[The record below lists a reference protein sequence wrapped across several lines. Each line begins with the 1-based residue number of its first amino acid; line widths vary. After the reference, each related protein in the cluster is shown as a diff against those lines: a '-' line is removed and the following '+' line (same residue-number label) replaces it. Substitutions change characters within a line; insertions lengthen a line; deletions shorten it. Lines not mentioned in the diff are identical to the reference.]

1 MTRQLRRSQANRETL
16 KLEARNVQDVRGQ
29 GHLDSRHQP
38 FDLADATSGGAT
50 GDSTFLHSIDQSSAQ
65 SRANICC
72 GQGIGLLSIYRRRR
86 ALQQLLLLSFVLT
99 PVISLAQSTQTLPT
113 QNEESLFRALMAVKS
128 EDESRILL
136 RSYKE
141 LITDTMWARFK
152 EALTDLYK
160 SGDSSRSLFLYRIE
174 KQMAEELNDKPRL
187 ARILDKLGKGY
198 LWIEDYGKAK
208 EYSQQSIELANELK
222 DKPLSVSVLLT
233 LGTISTW
240 QGNYREA
247 LEYLQKSLALST
259 ELNDTESLA
268 DALANIGHIYSVI
281 GNYAEAFRSY
291 ERAMDLVK
299 VLNGRK
305 RMQDL
310 LTGLGIVYAEQGDY
324 EKMAG
329 YLNQS
334 LQIAKEL
341 RDQTGI
347 ATILVDLGI
356 ANREQGH
363 VDKALQNLLE
373 SLSIAEQIKSPGLI
387 MDAQTAL
394 GSVYRLQG
402 KYELG
407 LEYLNKSRKA
417 AEQIGDKPHIA
428 VALWQIGELYNSNG
442 DYSRA
447 VEVLDR
453 AITFANQIDSA
464 EISYLALTAK
474 GKAHEALKQS
484 DLAQR
489 SFLTAVSTIEQLRS
503 QVSGGEQAFQRFFQ
517 NRVAPYHAMVGSLIG
532 EGKPTEALAFAER
545 AKARVLLD
553 VIQNGRISIDASMS
567 DKEQAE
573 ERRLYG
579 ELVSINARLR
589 AERMAQP
596 PDASR
601 TTELENK
608 LQNAR
613 NAYEAFQTA
622 VYAAHPELK
631 IKRGVFPAFTTE
643 QASAL
648 LSDTGTTILEYVVTD
663 EQTFLF
669 VLSRDSTSQ
678 FKVGLKVYAIKIK
691 RSDLSNLVDKHRSL
705 LSTNHPGFRQIG
717 RELYDLL
724 IKPAEP
730 YLKGKTA
737 MCIVPDGPLWNLPF
751 QALQT
756 ERDQYILEQYAIY
769 YAPSLQVLREMRKR
783 SDRLQSLPLSKSEQ
797 NGASS
802 LPKAQIPQFY
812 GIGNPAFG
820 GEALARAQTLRNAPF
835 VALPETENEVQTLA
849 AGVYGLQ
856 SSSVRIGAAA
866 REDAVKAEMSK
877 YRVLHFATH
886 GVLDD
891 RNPLY
896 SYIVLAVG
904 GDSNEDGLLE
914 AWELMKMD
922 LKAEMVVLS
931 ACDTARGRVG
941 DGEGMIGMTWALFV
955 AGVPT
960 TIASQWQVPSES
972 TTKLMLGF
980 HKNVVDGGS
989 SDRKISKAEAWR
1001 QAVMGMM
1008 NDPRYRMKP
1017 YYWAG
1022 FVVVG
1027 DGGR

>member
-1 MTRQLRRSQANRETL
+1 MTRQHHRSQANQETL

-38 FDLADATSGGAT
+38 FDLADATRGGAT
-50 GDSTFLHSIDQSSAQ
+50 GDSTFLHSIDQSSGQ
-65 SRANICC
+65 SRVNIYC
-72 GQGIGLLSIYRRRR
+72 GQRIGLLSICRSRR
-86 ALQQLLLLSFVLT
+86 ALHHLLLLSFVLT
-99 PVISLAQSTQTLPT
+99 PVISLAQPTQTLPT

-208 EYSQQSIELANELK
+208 EYSQQSLELANELK

-299 VLNGRK
+299 VLNDKK

-428 VALWQIGELYNSNG
+428 VGLWQIGELYNSNG

-532 EGKPTEALAFAER
+532 EGKSTEALAFAER

-596 PDASR
+596 LDASL

-622 VYAAHPELK
+622 VYAVHPELK

-648 LSDTGTTILEYVVTD
+648 LSDSGTTILEYVVTD

-691 RSDLSNLVDKHRSL
+691 RGDLSNLVDKHRSL

-835 VALPETENEVQTLA
+835 VSLPETENEVQTLA

-896 SYIVLAVG
+896 SYVVLAVG

-980 HKNVVDGGS
+980 HKNVVGGGS